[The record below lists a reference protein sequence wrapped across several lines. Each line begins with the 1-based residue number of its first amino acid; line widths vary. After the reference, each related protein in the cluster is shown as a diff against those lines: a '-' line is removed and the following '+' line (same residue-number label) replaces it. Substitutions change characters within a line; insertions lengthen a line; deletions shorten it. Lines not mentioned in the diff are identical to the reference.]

1 MAVKQTAGRDAL
13 GRTRSVRPFYR
24 PYLWPHSFLS
34 LPESKERFQSSKKR
48 KRAVQN
54 RKCPRIPKL

>member
-24 PYLWPHSFLS
+24 PYLCPPILFFLFI
-34 LPESKERFQSSKKR
+34 EKEKNR
-48 KRAVQN
+48 RA
-54 RKCPRIPKL
+54 R